1 MEEIDRQA
9 KEMAERLFLQLV
21 KVQSVTEELK
31 SGNQLERVRMMN
43 SIRASVEEIIL
54 KELIYN

>member
-9 KEMAERLFLQLV
+9 KEMAELLFLQLV
-21 KVQSVTEELK
+21 KVQTVTEELK

-43 SIRASVEEIIL
+43 SIRASVEEFVL